1 MQQNT
6 LRGASM
12 LLKFKVKNFK
22 TFKEEIV
29 FSMKPAPKI
38 RDIKYSVLKRKIAGK
53 EYKAISSA
61 VIYGPNASG
70 KTNIISAMEV
80 LKSIILSGNI
90 NNDNS
95 ILSTINATVRKL
107 ELIPNVS
114 SSEAIPVE
122 FTIKF
127 IESGFLFEY
136 ILRIEI
142 GAFLDDKYDRKIL
155 SEQLYINEKVIFDRG
170 DTVVIENIQMIENY
184 LINDFNRST
193 SEKMAKSNLNS
204 KELFLTNMFK
214 SIFSKDLTDTIVN
227 WFRDKFVC
235 IYQSNK
241 LSLAMAN
248 DKIPKDFFVLPKK
261 VDEAIKHFGVNSNNI
276 GYIVSEGKTKAA
288 PHSILQTINGQ
299 TAVPVEVY
307 ESYGTE
313 RFLNIFPLV
322 IRALKDGATLVI
334 DEFDA
339 SIHPMAIMSIIGA
352 FHNDEINKNGA
363 QLIFNTHNPI
373 FLNKNILRRDEIKFI
388 DRDDSTGYSTH
399 YSLSDFKTSGPYGVR
414 NTDDYMKNY
423 FINQYGSIR
432 NIDFTDILR
441 NDSQELNEE
450 SGA

>member
-1 MQQNT
+1 
-6 LRGASM
+6 M
-12 LLKFKVKNFK
+12 LIEFKVKNFK
-22 TFKEEIV
+22 TFKDNIV

-61 VIYGPNASG
+61 VIYGPNAAG

-80 LKSIILSGNI
+80 LKSIMLSGNI
-90 NNDNS
+90 INDNS
-95 ILSTINATVRKL
+95 NLNTLNVTVSKL
-107 ELIPNVS
+107 ELIPNIN
-114 SSEAIPVE
+114 SSETMPVE
-122 FTIKF
+122 FGIKF
-127 IESGFLFEY
+127 IENNIHFEY
-136 ILRIEI
+136 LLKIGI
-142 GAFLDDKYDRKIL
+142 GAFLNDGYDRKIL
-155 SEQLYINEKVIFDRG
+155 SEKLCINEKLIFDRC
-170 DTVVIENIQMIENY
+170 DTVNIANIHTIEKY
-184 LINDFNRST
+184 LINDFNHPT
-193 SEKMAKSNLNS
+193 SERMAKSNLNNT
-204 KELFLTNMFK
+204 ELFLTNMFK
-214 SIFSKDLTDTIVN
+214 SVFSKHLVEIIVN

-235 IYQSNK
+235 IYQSNR
-241 LSLAMAN
+241 LSLSMAN
-248 DKIPKDFFVLPKK
+248 EKMQKDFFVLPKQI
-261 VDEAIKHFGVNSNNI
+261 DEAVKHFGVNSNSI
-276 GYIVSEGKTKAA
+276 RYIVTEGKTKAA
-288 PHSILQTINGQ
+288 PHSILQTLYGQ
-299 TAVPVEVY
+299 TAIPVEAY

-313 RFLNIFPLV
+313 RFLNIFPLI

-339 SIHPMAIMSIIGA
+339 SIHPMAIMSIIGT

-388 DRDDSTGYSTH
+388 DRDDTTGYSTH

-441 NDSQELNEE
+441 NNRQETTEE